1 MMFSKIIT
9 LSLNPALDVTL
20 WTETLM
26 PDSDN
31 IVQDERYDA
40 AGKAV
45 NVTRTLRYYDELGL
59 LRPRRVTDAGYRVYG
74 AAEVDRMQQILLYRA
89 MGVGLSAIAQILDA
103 PDFDRRAALRRHLAA
118 LEERQRGMALLIQT
132 VRQTLRE
139 EEGEIAMSDLEK
151 FEGLKES
158 WLRENEDA
166 YGKEARAAYGDGPVN
181 ETAALLRGMS
191 AERFAAMRALEKELL
206 AGLEA
211 AVLAG
216 KLPEGEEARA
226 LAAKHREWL
235 AYSWGTVA
243 PAAHWGLAD
252 IYVRDARFTACYDRS
267 VPGCAR
273 FLRDAVHAWY
283 EMKESGR
290 GGG

>member
-1 MMFSKIIT
+1 
-9 LSLNPALDVTL
+9 
-20 WTETLM
+20 
-26 PDSDN
+26 
-31 IVQDERYDA
+31 
-40 AGKAV
+40 
-45 NVTRTLRYYDELGL
+45 
-59 LRPRRVTDAGYRVYG
+59 
-74 AAEVDRMQQILLYRA
+74 
-89 MGVGLSAIAQILDA
+89 
-103 PDFDRRAALRRHLAA
+103 
-118 LEERQRGMALLIQT
+118 
-132 VRQTLRE
+132 
-139 EEGEIAMSDLEK
+139 MSDLEK